1 MAAAITIPIST
12 FELAIAYERPEV
24 RLLADRAPIVQALF
38 ARLAPWNPSIDDM
51 EVLTAGKPSEQGVK
65 IKIPSRNASFFF
77 GASSCRFTKDTAN
90 WSEADEIL
98 KLLTALL
105 DTLVAT
111 GGVKFGKRAAI
122 VTLHLQPKTVSSKDI
137 LRRLIVPHILKLESA
152 PTEAMAVVTRWPN
165 RRITIDGSAAL
176 ANGIFLQMER
186 EFDASLSFDEMKKAI
201 LSDESELFELLDI
214 EEVES

>member
-1 MAAAITIPIST
+1 
-12 FELAIAYERPEV
+12 
-24 RLLADRAPIVQALF
+24 
-38 ARLAPWNPSIDDM
+38 
-51 EVLTAGKPSEQGVK
+51 
-65 IKIPSRNASFFF
+65 
-77 GASSCRFTKDTAN
+77 
-90 WSEADEIL
+90 
-98 KLLTALL
+98 
-105 DTLVAT
+105 
-111 GGVKFGKRAAI
+111 
-122 VTLHLQPKTVSSKDI
+122 